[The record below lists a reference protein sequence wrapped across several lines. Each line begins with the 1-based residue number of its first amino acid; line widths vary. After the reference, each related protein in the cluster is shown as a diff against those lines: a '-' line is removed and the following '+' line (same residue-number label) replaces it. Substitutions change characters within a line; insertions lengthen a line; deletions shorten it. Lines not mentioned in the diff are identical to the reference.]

1 MSGSLVGVQKQSREA
16 TVGVSGSVPLF
27 PMLAF
32 LGTSL
37 PQQVPPGILLSPAT
51 QDYFGRALALRAVQ
65 GESIG

>member
-1 MSGSLVGVQKQSREA
+1 
-16 TVGVSGSVPLF
+16 
-27 PMLAF
+27 MLAF